1 MAKSRPTASPLDQV
15 RSLLTSAE
23 RKVLQSSMG
32 AAIAKATKE
41 QVEAA
46 MKRARG
52 LRDKWRDL
60 QEGQARSTKRSSRA
74 GSAVNQRT
82 RAKHDV
88 FDGAVK
94 RLEARL
100 TEFTEGVR
108 AVVGRQTQRFAAAA
122 KPSKASR
129 KRAARGNRAGVRSE
143 LTAAAAELNRGRKA
157 VAKKSTAKPAAKQAA
172 KPSAKSATKII
183 AAPVAA
189 GSAAKP
195 AVSKKRKKPVAPRAA
210 VVQKGLAFDPAKQR
224 SAKAS
229 AGVARLRFEG
239 ATTRRSGNA
248 LASTKRAQA
257 RRDGR
262 RR

>member
-23 RKVLQSSMG
+23 RKVLQSCMG

-60 QEGQARSTKRSSRA
+60 QAAQTRSTKRSSRA

-82 RAKHDV
+82 RAKHEV

-100 TEFTEGVR
+100 AEFAEGVR
-108 AVVGRQTQRFAAAA
+108 TVVGRQTQRFAAAA

-143 LTAAAAELNRGRKA
+143 LAAAAAELNRGRKA
-157 VAKKSTAKPAAKQAA
+157 VAKKPTAKPAAK
-172 KPSAKSATKII
+172 PSAKPAAKV

-189 GSAAKP
+189 GVAAKP

-210 VVQKGLAFDPAKQR
+210 VVQKGLDFDPAKQR

-229 AGVARLRFEG
+229 AGVARLRFDG
-239 ATTRRSGNA
+239 ATTRRAGNA

>member
-1 MAKSRPTASPLDQV
+1 MAKARTPASPLDQV
-15 RSLLTSAE
+15 RSLLTAAE
-23 RKVLQSSMG
+23 QKVLQSSMG
-32 AAIAKATKE
+32 ATIAKATRE

-46 MKRARG
+46 MKHART

-60 QEGQARSTKRSSRA
+60 HATQTRSTKRSAKA
-74 GSAVNQRT
+74 GSPVNQRT

-100 TEFTEGVR
+100 AELAAGAT
-108 AVVGRQTQRFAAAA
+108 AVVSGQAARLGAA
-122 KPSKASR
+122 KPSKP
-129 KRAARGNRAGVRSE
+129 ARTQKARTARAGVRSE
-143 LTAAAAELNRGRKA
+143 LKAAAADLTRGRGRPAAAPAVKTAMKPAAAQAAPAAASVARSAKKRQVSGRKA
-157 VAKKSTAKPAAKQAA
+157 GAARKKSVA
-172 KPSAKSATKII
+172 PSAL
-183 AAPVAA
+183 VAQPKVGYDA
-189 GSAAKP
+189 
-195 AVSKKRKKPVAPRAA
+195 
-210 VVQKGLAFDPAKQR
+210 AKQR

-229 AGVARLRFEG
+229 AKAARLKFDG
-239 ATTRRSGNA
+239 ATTRRGGHV